1 MPEFVHQSVLLRE
14 VLEALQPRSGSLL
27 LDGTLGGA
35 GHSFA
40 WLEASTPDGRLIGLD
55 RDDAALQAAADRLK
69 AFAGRFELHR
79 ANFANLDS
87 YAEPASCD
95 AVLLDLGVS
104 SPQLDWAS
112 RGFSFQ
118 REGPL
123 DMRMDQ
129 SEAVT
134 AADIVNTWPEE
145 ELANLFWELGEE
157 RASRRIASLIT
168 KRRVVRKIETTT
180 DLAELIAAHLPRGKQ
195 KIHPATKVFQALR
208 MEVNR
213 ELDALEDGLQAAW
226 RVLKPRGRLAV
237 ITFHSLE
244 DRIVKDFGRAL
255 ERDYFVEGEVDIP
268 ELRQPK
274 NPEALVVT
282 KKPIAPGET
291 ETAQNPRARS
301 AKLRVIQKL
310 QNS

>member
-1 MPEFVHQSVLLRE
+1 VPEFVHQSVLLRE
-14 VLEALQPRSGSLL
+14 AIDALQPASGRLL

-35 GHSFA
+35 GHSYS
-40 WLEASTPDGRLIGLD
+40 WLEASSPQGRLIGLD
-55 RDDAALQAAADRLK
+55 RDQAALIAASDRLK
-69 AFAGRFELHR
+69 DFAGRFDLHH
-79 ANFANLDS
+79 ANFANLDEF
-87 YAEPASCD
+87 AATKSCD

-104 SPQLDWAS
+104 SPQLDWAD

-129 SEAVT
+129 REPVT

-157 RASRRIASLIT
+157 RASRRIASLIVR
-168 KRRVVRKIETTT
+168 RRVVRKFETTT
-180 DLAELIAAHLPRGKQ
+180 DLADLIAKNLGRG

-213 ELDALEDGLQAAW
+213 EIDALESGLHAAW
-226 RVLKPRGRLAV
+226 HVLKPGGRLAV

-255 ERDYFVEGEVDIP
+255 ERDYSVEGEFDRP
-268 ELRQPK
+268 EFRLPK
-274 NPEALVVT
+274 RPEAKLITRKPVT
-282 KKPIAPGET
+282 AADDELNR
-291 ETAQNPRARS
+291 NPRARS
-301 AKLRVIQKL
+301 AKVRVIEKL
-310 QNS
+310 ALT

>member
-14 VLEALQPRSGSLL
+14 TLAALQPRSGRLL

-35 GHSFA
+35 GHSYE
-40 WLEASTPDGRLIGLD
+40 WLKASSPDGRLIGLD
-55 RDDAALQAAADRLK
+55 RDASALAAAAERLK
-69 AFAGRFELHR
+69 EFWGRFELHQ
-79 ANFANLDS
+79 ANFANMDS
-87 YAEPASCD
+87 HAAAESCD

-104 SPQLDWAS
+104 SPQLDWAE

-123 DMRMDQ
+123 DMRMDARDPI
-129 SEAVT
+129 S

-157 RASRRIASLIT
+157 RASRRIALSIT
-168 KRRVVRKIETTT
+168 KRRAVRKFETTT
-180 DLAELIAAHLPRGKQ
+180 DLAELITGVVGRGKQ

-213 ELDALEDGLQAAW
+213 ELDALEDGLEAAW
-226 RVLKPRGRLAV
+226 QVLKPGGRLGV

-255 ERDYFVEGEVDIP
+255 ERDYYVEGEVDVP
-268 ELRQPK
+268 ELRKPK
-274 NPEALVVT
+274 VPEARLITRKPVV
-282 KKPIAPGET
+282 ASEEELRG
-291 ETAQNPRARS
+291 NPRARS
-301 AKLRVIQKL
+301 AKLRVLEKL
-310 QNS
+310 EAA